1 MSAPARA
8 TEREEPPG
16 GLAFW
21 LGLAVGGAV
30 VVFGIAGL
38 LSTTDLGNGFRVGTW
53 VVGADLVHDIVLAP
67 IAVGVS
73 VLLARLVP
81 LPWRAPIR
89 AALATSA
96 VLLIIAVPPLL
107 GTAHD
112 STPHNTTVQPLD
124 YPTAL
129 ATATGVVWAAAG
141 LWLVAIALRRRHAD
155 G

>member
-1 MSAPARA
+1 MSTPTAV
-8 TEREEPPG
+8 TEREDPPA

-21 LGLAVGGAV
+21 IGLGFGGAL

-53 VVGADLVHDIVLAP
+53 VVGADLVHDLVLAP
-67 IAVGVS
+67 IAVAAS
-73 VLLARLVP
+73 VLLTRLVP

-112 STPHNTTVQPLD
+112 STPNNPTVQPLD
-124 YPTAL
+124 YPSAV
-129 ATATGVVWAAAG
+129 ATAIGVVWAAAG
-141 LWLVAIALRRRHAD
+141 LWVVAIALRRRHAD